1 MWASGR
7 RCPPATADF
16 SGGRG
21 GDEVDIRLKRAY
33 DAPSLDDGVRVLVE
47 RLWPRG
53 LSKER
58 AAVDR
63 WVKDLAPSTELRRW
77 YAHDESKWPEFRRRY
92 RAELSERPDQLAEL
106 RRLADAGAVTFIY
119 GSRETE
125 RNSATVLRDV
135 VEERP
140 GRRRRTA

>member
-1 MWASGR
+1 MS
-7 RCPPATADF
+7 
-16 SGGRG
+16 
-21 GDEVDIRLKRAY
+21 IRLKRAY
-33 DAPSLDDGVRVLVE
+33 DPPSLDDGVRILVE

-92 RAELSERPDQLAEL
+92 RAELRERPDQLEEL
-106 RRLADAGAVTFIY
+106 RRLAVAGPVTFVY

-125 RNSATVLRDV
+125 RNSATILRKV
-135 VEERP
+135 VEESP
-140 GRRRRTA
+140 GRERRSA

>member
-1 MWASGR
+1 VS
-7 RCPPATADF
+7 
-16 SGGRG
+16 
-21 GDEVDIRLKRAY
+21 IRLKRAY
-33 DAPSLDDGVRVLVE
+33 DPPALEDGLRILVE

-77 YAHDESKWPEFRRRY
+77 YSHDESKWPEFRRRY
-92 RAELSERPDQLAEL
+92 RAELRERPDQLAEL
-106 RRLADAGAVTFIY
+106 RRLAAAGPVTFVY

-125 RNSATVLRDV
+125 HNSATVLRKV
-135 VEERP
+135 VEEGPDREGP
-140 GRRRRTA
+140 A

>member
-1 MWASGR
+1 VS
-7 RCPPATADF
+7 
-16 SGGRG
+16 
-21 GDEVDIRLKRAY
+21 IRLKRAY
-33 DAPSLDDGVRVLVE
+33 DQPALEDGLRILVE

-77 YAHDESKWPEFRRRY
+77 YAHDEGKWPEFRRRY
-92 RAELSERPDQLAEL
+92 RAELREHPDQLAEL
-106 RRLADAGAVTFIY
+106 RRLAAAGPVTFVY

-125 RNSATVLRDV
+125 HNSAAVLRKV
-135 VEERP
+135 VEESP
-140 GRRRRTA
+140 GREGAA